1 LDVER
6 ESYLFLRC
14 ESVFAGN
21 VCVIAEPGCVYAISL
36 RGQGSADF
44 SSRCSEFPR
53 NAKISRQSVMRLLVP
68 FGIHAA
74 RQPHSYPSLPYNF
87 YILAASNRSFL
98 DDRKD
103 VLI

>member
-1 LDVER
+1 
-6 ESYLFLRC
+6 
-14 ESVFAGN
+14 
-21 VCVIAEPGCVYAISL
+21 
-36 RGQGSADF
+36 
-44 SSRCSEFPR
+44 
-53 NAKISRQSVMRLLVP
+53 MRLLVP